1 MEEVK
6 RKVTPKFRYLLNPY
20 LVFHDDLF
28 TSLLKIGTRSIYGDV
43 NAHLPLPR
51 YSELP
56 EPLVRGFKTDSG
68 DDEQGR
74 GFLKF

>member
-1 MEEVK
+1 M
-6 RKVTPKFRYLLNPY
+6 
-20 LVFHDDLF
+20 D
-28 TSLLKIGTRSIYGDV
+28 GDV
-43 NAHLPLPR
+43 NVHLTLPR